1 MTGLR
6 RVQLY
11 LKDCAGFDGYVYDS
25 YTGWNTVSRIIIEEI
40 SPSECQFV
48 ITMCKIA
55 TVNLTMGYHRS
66 LCNVITVL
74 PYCCKS
80 LC

>member
-11 LKDCAGFDGYVYDS
+11 LKDCPSFDGYVYDS

-40 SPSECQFV
+40 SPSELF
-48 ITMCKIA
+48 IFT
-55 TVNLTMGYHRS
+55 Y
-66 LCNVITVL
+66 
-74 PYCCKS
+74 
-80 LC
+80 